1 MVEEGKGE
9 GGARGGSREEEEAQ
23 WEDVELLGEIGPGIE
38 AKGAASTMQDLRR
51 LSRVKNPGRP
61 RGIGVRGYWVGRR
74 TSQMKGR
81 MKSEDGTGGKVQED
95 PKCKGKSRVKVRVDL
110 GAGTGPGAIA
120 DH

>member
-1 MVEEGKGE
+1 
-9 GGARGGSREEEEAQ
+9 
-23 WEDVELLGEIGPGIE
+23 
-38 AKGAASTMQDLRR
+38 
-51 LSRVKNPGRP
+51 
-61 RGIGVRGYWVGRR
+61 
-74 TSQMKGR
+74 MKGR